1 MHDPPHCAC
10 SDTTTQ
16 RDFSTGMS
24 SKDEQLFYSGVRR
37 FFQLLMA
44 GAPLFALSRFVQGK
58 LGLDWRRWL
67 SEHLCQLYF
76 SNRAFYALKIG
87 YLPSAGKNWEAEGG
101 GEGGGGAG
109 KDSAPKKEEGGEED
123 QGGSIDNPV
132 SPVSG
137 WRISWD
143 ASRGGNRGPPWW
155 HLLCCFP
162 SAWLC
167 CAVLCSRV
175 RSLLVVGSR
184 PPDTCRR
191 CWCCCCCCC
200 WW

>member
-1 MHDPPHCAC
+1 
-10 SDTTTQ
+10 
-16 RDFSTGMS
+16 MS

-87 YLPSAGKNWEAEGG
+87 YLPSEEHAHGEGG
-101 GEGGGGAG
+101 GEGWGGAG
-109 KDSAPKKEEGGEED
+109 EDSTPKKGQEEE

-132 SPVSG
+132 SPV
-137 WRISWD
+137 
-143 ASRGGNRGPPWW
+143 RG
-155 HLLCCFP
+155 
-162 SAWLC
+162 
-167 CAVLCSRV
+167 
-175 RSLLVVGSR
+175 
-184 PPDTCRR
+184 
-191 CWCCCCCCC
+191 
-200 WW
+200 